1 MGKEIEQRFKK
12 YYGMEPYINIPHDE
26 WQSILKDYEKDDI
39 IDELAKVLH
48 TYEPPIQKITE
59 EDTIDALKKLK
70 STWWNDILLDGVWFP
85 RNDTK
90 TDYDLRFDGE
100 WKYFK
105 RVNAG
110 NNASNPFHIENRWK
124 VDWVRMPSGWRTW
137 QTEKGIKTI
146 IRAYFSLEKV
156 LTEVNENTLRMA
168 TTLRKYIASQFKPSI
183 AKAFYDYFGSVNVLD
198 FSAGWGDRLAG
209 FYCGETTK
217 SYVGIDPNLDN
228 HPNYQRQVEFYEKQ
242 RTFFEKEKKV
252 DLISLP
258 AEDVDFTEYKEHFD
272 TVFTSPPYFNTEKYS
287 EHDTQS
293 FRRYSEIDSW
303 NKDFLHKALGNII
316 PAMKT
321 GGILAVNIADV
332 YCAKKKGY
340 LDICNPMNDFIK
352 SQGLKYRG
360 CIGMEMTKR
369 FNSAGAGKAASDY
382 FSDDFQDK
390 ALETKNDAFGEPI
403 WIWEKK

>member
-39 IDELAKVLH
+39 IDELAKVL
-48 TYEPPIQKITE
+48 YSYPPPIPKITE
-59 EDTIDALKKLK
+59 EDTIHALKKLK

-85 RNDTK
+85 RNNTK
-90 TDYDLRFDGE
+90 SDYDLRFDGE
-100 WKYFK
+100 WKYLK

-183 AKAFYDYFGSVNVLD
+183 AKAFYDYFGSSNILD

-209 FYCGETTK
+209 FYCGEKT
-217 SYVGIDPNLDN
+217 SHYVGIDPNLDN
-228 HPNYQRQVEFYEKQ
+228 HPNYQKQVEFYKKHQ
-242 RTFFEKEKKV
+242 TFFEKEKKV
-252 DLISLP
+252 DLIPLP
-258 AEDVDFTEYKEHFD
+258 AEDVDFTEYKEYFD
-272 TVFTSPPYFNTEKYS
+272 MVFTSPPYFNTEKYS

-293 FRRYSEIDSW
+293 FRRYTEIDSW
-303 NKDFLHKALGNII
+303 NKNFLHKALGNII
-316 PAMKT
+316 PAMKK

-390 ALETKNDAFGEPI
+390 ALDTKNDAFGEPI
-403 WIWEKK
+403 WIWEKI

>member
-1 MGKEIEQRFKK
+1 MAKEVKELFKK
-12 YYGMEPYINIPHDE
+12 FYDMEPYLFIDEKE
-26 WQSILKDYEKDDI
+26 WQHIITTYDKDEVV
-39 IDELAKVLH
+39 DELAKCLH
-48 TYEPPIQKITE
+48 TYRCPIPEITE
-59 EDTIDALKKLK
+59 KEALKSLKKLK
-70 STWWNDILLDGVWFP
+70 GVQWGDILEYKSWFP
-85 RNDTK
+85 RNERRSKYELTHS
-90 TDYDLRFDGE
+90 
-100 WKYFK
+100 YFK
-105 RVNAG
+105 RDNSG
-110 NNASNPFHIENRWK
+110 NNASNPFHIETRWK
-124 VDWVRMPSGWRTW
+124 VDWTRTPSGWRTW
-137 QTEKGIKTI
+137 QTVDGIKTI
-146 IRAYFSLEKV
+146 VRAFWSLEKV
-156 LTEVNENTLRMA
+156 LTKVDLQSIRMA
-168 TTLRKYIASQFKPSI
+168 TTLRKYVASQFKPSI

-209 FYCGETTK
+209 FYCGETTE

-252 DLISLP
+252 ELKPLP

>member
-1 MGKEIEQRFKK
+1 MEEVVKYFKK
-12 YYGMEPYINIPHDE
+12 FYNMEPYLFIDEDE
-26 WQSILKDYEKDDI
+26 WQYIIKTFEKDDVI
-39 IDELAKVLH
+39 EELSKCLH
-48 TYEPPIQKITE
+48 TYPCPIPKITE
-59 EDTIDALKKLK
+59 KETLKSLNKLK
-70 STWWNDILLDGVWFP
+70 SVQWMDVLEYKSWFP
-85 RNDTK
+85 RNERRSKYELTNS
-90 TDYDLRFDGE
+90 
-100 WKYFK
+100 YFK
-105 RVNAG
+105 RDNSG
-110 NNASNPFHIENRWK
+110 NNASNGFHIENRWK
-124 VDWVRMPSGWRTW
+124 VDWTRTPSGWKTW
-137 QTEKGIKTI
+137 QTVDGIKTI
-146 IRAYFSLEKV
+146 VRAFWSLEQV
-156 LTEVNENTLRMA
+156 LTKVDIQSIRMA
-168 TTLRKYIASQFKPSI
+168 TTLRKYVASQFKPSI

-209 FYCGETTK
+209 FYCGETTE

-252 DLISLP
+252 ELKPLP

-293 FRRYSEIDSW
+293 FRRYTEIDSW

>member
-1 MGKEIEQRFKK
+1 MEKNIKEYFKK
-12 YYGMEPYINIPHDE
+12 FYNMKPYLYIPEDE
-26 WQSILKDYEKDDI
+26 WQMIMKTWEK
-39 IDELAKVLH
+39 EEVVESLSEVLH
-48 TYEPPIQKITE
+48 TYPCPIPEISE
-59 EDTIDALKKLK
+59 EDTLKSLNKLK
-70 STWWNDILLDGVWFP
+70 GVQFNDILVEGKWFP
-85 RNDTK
+85 RNENQYNYPL
-90 TDYDLRFDGE
+90 TDL
-100 WKYFK
+100 YFK
-105 RVNAG
+105 KDNSG
-110 NNASNPFHIENRWK
+110 NNASNGFHIQNRWK
-124 VDWVRMPSGWRTW
+124 VDWVRTPSGWRTW
-137 QTEKGIKTI
+137 QTVKGIKTI
-146 IRAYFSLEKV
+146 VRAFYTLEQV
-156 LTEVNENTLRMA
+156 LTKVDLQSIRMA
-168 TTLRKYIASQFKPSI
+168 TTLRKYVASQFKPSI
-183 AKAFYDYFGSVNVLD
+183 AKGFYDYFKSVNVLD

-209 FYCGETTK
+209 FYCGETTE

-252 DLISLP
+252 ELKPLP